1 MPTPRDN
8 HSHQDDMNWLYGSSE
23 SSRTTGSRRADDENG
38 AGRHRNTRRPRG
50 GETRGGRYATDS
62 RPRTDDPV
70 RRGDTDSHDTFR
82 TDQRRRRRDAD
93 TRSGGTRPARS
104 RFRSGTATVASRSAQ
119 SAHSPSSHR
128 RKATPTRHKHS
139 FAKKITTLLVLWI
152 IWLVGVPAYA
162 LLEGQK
168 VDATPSGERPAPQP
182 GTAVLL
188 VGTDQRDNLTEKQQ
202 KQLGTGTAEGTRTD
216 TMLLL
221 YRPPKGR
228 TILVSLPRDSYV
240 PIPGHG
246 RNKLNAAYAIGGA
259 PLLTETVEQVT
270 GVRLDGYMEIGF
282 GGFVN
287 MVDAVGGAD
296 VCLDKHMKDRDSHTD
311 LPAGCQNLDGI
322 SALGYVR
329 MRKADPLGDL
339 GRVKRQQEVA
349 SQVAHKA
356 MSPWTFINPVRYWKV
371 VNAGASTVRRGED
384 TSLKTSVVTA
394 RSLMRLSG
402 PDGMKLTVPVAN
414 ANAQTAAGSSVLWDR
429 ERALQLFEMMKTGDT
444 SNADSF
450 R

>member
-1 MPTPRDN
+1 M
-8 HSHQDDMNWLYGSSE
+8 
-23 SSRTTGSRRADDENG
+23 
-38 AGRHRNTRRPRG
+38 
-50 GETRGGRYATDS
+50 
-62 RPRTDDPV
+62 
-70 RRGDTDSHDTFR
+70 
-82 TDQRRRRRDAD
+82 
-93 TRSGGTRPARS
+93 
-104 RFRSGTATVASRSAQ
+104 
-119 SAHSPSSHR
+119 
-128 RKATPTRHKHS
+128 
-139 FAKKITTLLVLWI
+139 TLLVLWI

-168 VDATPSGERPAPQP
+168 VDATASGERPDPQP

-287 MVDAVGGAD
+287 MVDAVGGVD
-296 VCLDKHMKDRDSHTD
+296 VCLDKPMKDRDSHTD

-384 TSLKTSVVTA
+384 TSLGTTVVTA
-394 RSLMRLSG
+394 RSLMGLSG

-414 ANAQTAAGSSVLWDR
+414 ANAQTAAGSSVLWNR

>member
-1 MPTPRDN
+1 
-8 HSHQDDMNWLYGSSE
+8 MNWLYGSSE
-23 SSRTTGSRRADDENG
+23 NSRTTGSRRAGDEGG
-38 AGRHRNTRRPRG
+38 AGRHRSTRRPRG
-50 GETRGGRYATDS
+50 GETRGDRYAGDS

-70 RRGDTDSHDTFR
+70 RSGATRRDTSR
-82 TDQRRRRRDAD
+82 ADQRRRRRDTGTPAGSARP
-93 TRSGGTRPARS
+93 TRS
-104 RFRSGTATVASRSAQ
+104 RSGTATVASRSAHSARSAQ
-119 SAHSPSSHR
+119 PAHSPSSHR

-168 VDATPSGERPAPQP
+168 VDATGSGERPDPQP

-287 MVDAVGGAD
+287 MVDAVGGVD
-296 VCLDKHMKDRDSHTD
+296 VCLDKPMKDRDSHTD

-384 TSLKTSVVTA
+384 TSFKTSVVTA

-402 PDGMKLTVPVAN
+402 SDGMKLTVPVAN
-414 ANAQTAAGSSVLWDR
+414 PDAQTAAGSSVLWDR
-429 ERALQLFEMMKTGDT
+429 ERALRLFEMMKTGDT